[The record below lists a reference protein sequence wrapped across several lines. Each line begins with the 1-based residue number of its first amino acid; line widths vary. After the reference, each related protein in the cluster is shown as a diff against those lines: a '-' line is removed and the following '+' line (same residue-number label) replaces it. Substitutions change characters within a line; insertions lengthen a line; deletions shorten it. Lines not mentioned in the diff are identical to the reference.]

1 MKQNLKDAGFD
12 VEYDAENTYEYKA
25 PEYNTDYKFDSESG
39 LLLQKFIE
47 NNMFF

>member
-12 VEYDAENTYEYKA
+12 VEYDPENTEYKA

-39 LLLQKFIE
+39 LLL
-47 NNMFF
+47 